1 LSKRL
6 FQQSLNV
13 SPKADIWFFVVIC
26 QASYDSGKDKSALN
40 PISRIAELLIAS
52 ARPAS
57 F

>member
-1 LSKRL
+1 MD
-6 FQQSLNV
+6 FVGYLNV